1 MSGLSSDR
9 WRLASLAVE
18 LDDRLTLGSAEGIDL
33 DLVLAGIGS
42 RSVAYLVDLALQVLA
57 LLAVTAVGS
66 AFGDLGVAFYAV
78 ASFLILLGYPILAEG
93 FASGRTVGKAMMR
106 ISVVSGDGT
115 PVTFLAAVIRNVVR
129 LVDALPGSYFVGL
142 AAVLVTR
149 RNQRI
154 GDLAAGTLVIH
165 RGQTRADRNRPGFDA
180 GLSIDPVLSPEAA
193 GWDVSAVTAEE
204 VAAARSFL
212 IRRSELDPAHR
223 HNLAK
228 TLAFQ
233 LLPKVAGVPLE
244 GGPERFLERVV
255 SAKISR

>member
-1 MSGLSSDR
+1 
-9 WRLASLAVE
+9 VE

-42 RSVAYLVDLALQVLA
+42 RSVAYLVDLALQFLA
-57 LLAVTAVGS
+57 LLAVAAAGS

-93 FASGRTVGKAMMR
+93 FASGRTVGKAMMG
-106 ISVVSGDGT
+106 ISVVSADGT

-129 LVDALPGSYFVGL
+129 LVDALPGSYFLGL
-142 AAVLVTR
+142 AAVLATQ

-154 GDLAAGTLVIH
+154 GDLAAGTLVV
-165 RGQTRADRNRPGFDA
+165 RGGQARTEPDQAGFDA
-180 GLSIDPVLSPEAA
+180 GLSIAPVLSPEAA

-212 IRRSELDPAHR
+212 IRRYDLDPAHR
-223 HNLAK
+223 ANLAQ

-244 GGPERFLERVV
+244 GGPEHFLERVV
-255 SAKISR
+255 SAKTSR

>member
-1 MSGLSSDR
+1 MV
-9 WRLASLAVE
+9 VE

-33 DLVLAGIGS
+33 DLSLAGIGS
-42 RSVAYLVDLALQVLA
+42 RAVAYMVDLLLQFLA
-57 LLAVTAVGS
+57 LLAVSAVGP

-78 ASFLILLGYPILAEG
+78 ASFVILLGYPIVAEA
-93 FASGRTVGKAMMR
+93 FASGRTVGKALVR
-106 ISVVSGDGT
+106 IAVVAADGT
-115 PVTFLAAVIRNVVR
+115 PITFLAAVIRNVVR

-142 AAVLVTR
+142 AAVLVTQ

-165 RGQTRADRNRPGFDA
+165 RGQARADRNRTGFEA
-180 GLSIDPVLSPEAA
+180 GLTIEPVLSPEAA

-212 IRRSELDPAHR
+212 IRRGDLDPAHR
-223 HNLAK
+223 ANLAQ

-244 GGPERFLERVV
+244 GGPEHFLERVV
-255 SAKISR
+255 SAKTSR